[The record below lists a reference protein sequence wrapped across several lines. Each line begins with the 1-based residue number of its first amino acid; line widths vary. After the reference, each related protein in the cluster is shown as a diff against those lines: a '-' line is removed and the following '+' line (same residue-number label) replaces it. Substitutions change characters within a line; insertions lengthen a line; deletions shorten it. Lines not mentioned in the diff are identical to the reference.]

1 MARLMADVV
10 FMKGEMRII
19 ACVVSG
25 CVLGL
30 MAGCANT
37 GIKHVSAEEFIQQ
50 AKTLEQMNSA
60 SGTFYIGASPTR
72 VYVERTGLY
81 RLFRCHKAI
90 VYWTELESL
99 PPDLAMQVKEGK
111 SPWTP
116 WQNRMKKDNQLNP
129 TNQGAP

>member
-1 MARLMADVV
+1 
-10 FMKGEMRII
+10 MRII
-19 ACVVSG
+19 ACVVAG
-25 CVLGL
+25 CVFGL

-50 AKTLEQMNSA
+50 AKTVEQMNSA

-90 VYWTELESL
+90 VYWTEVENL
-99 PPDLAMQVKEGK
+99 PPDLAKLVKEGK

-116 WQNRMKKDNQLNP
+116 WQNRMKKLAINLEVQHE
-129 TNQGAP
+129 